1 MSYVYIVKC
10 KDNTFYTG
18 FTTDIERRIT
28 EHNNGVGSKYTKGRR
43 PVKLVY
49 LEEYDTKG
57 EALSREYEIK
67 TFTRSKKIKL
77 IKDGGK
83 HEKIKY

>member
-10 KDNTFYTG
+10 KDNTLYTG

-49 LEEYDTKG
+49 LEEFDTKG
-57 EALSREYEIK
+57 EAMSREYEIK
-67 TFTRSKKIKL
+67 TFSREKKLSL
-77 IKDGGK
+77 IKTGGQY
-83 HEKIKY
+83 EEICN

>member
-83 HEKIKY
+83 NEKIKY